1 MAANTVALAGALNP
15 DDGFDLLPFQ
25 NPHHWRMNESK
36 QFINYNLRL
45 RRGLSSNYKLTPF
58 GPPGDLAIPSLPLNI
73 PAAGESL
80 ADSPQYGMTLGE
92 IKNAIEFEGEQL
104 GIYSPRSVVPHDQEH
119 YPNPEQSEADSL
131 LPTPPI
137 GSFTYGFNP
146 DNADTPYAEEI
157 NYPFVFA
164 DYGWYSDPTLTTY
177 TSPIHPGDKTPDD
190 DSFFGVYGNVLSP
203 NSMSLFKYMSGS
215 DGILHNADYNGSSW
229 SLDPNLSN
237 AIDMDD
243 LFLLANNMSWCYHNV
258 ATFEAMTD
266 VLSGYVQYTDRQ
278 WDNDPDRPV
287 ATGGDGFHSNTTSR
301 YIPGFVDNSSESSMI
316 MLGIKSLV
324 LNYDTIPEDSDKLV
338 LTTTG
343 EKTLNSLGYSNA
355 DSIVFA
361 SLNAIS
367 VFAISNSC
375 PFWANSTATL
385 HTGYGGE
392 NPSMNTIAMW
402 LYSANGSVG
411 DAPVS
416 YTAVAT
422 RPAGLGAT
430 HPAASMTVKEVYNY
444 FLGAVNNYTYF
455 VRSFIEA
462 DTTPYGGF
470 AGSSKMPSMY
480 PAAGDYDPNPGV
492 VPANTFIY
500 GGGGTM
506 QQALARRTQRLS
518 VVDLM
523 SRTTLPGLPGPGETP
538 TALQNAIANTS
549 PELLD
554 C

>member
-15 DDGFDLLPFQ
+15 DDGFDILPFQ

-36 QFINYNLRL
+36 QFVNYNLRL
-45 RRGLSSNYKLTPF
+45 RRGLGRNYGLTPF
-58 GPPGDLAIPSLPLNI
+58 GPPGQEYGGPPIPPPLLNM

-104 GIYSPRSVVPHDQEH
+104 GIYSPRSPAPHDQTH
-119 YPNPEQSEADSL
+119 SPNPELAGSDLYGLS
-131 LPTPPI
+131 
-137 GSFTYGFNP
+137 SFTYGFNP
-146 DNADTPYAEEI
+146 DNADIPFAEGPPGATI
-157 NYPFVFA
+157 WDWA
-164 DYGWYSDPTLTTY
+164 DYGWYSDVTLGITGLLA
-177 TSPIHPGDKTPDD
+177 PGDRTPA
-190 DSFFGVYGNVLSP
+190 SFGLFGLDGNIAAP

-215 DGILHNADYNGSSW
+215 DGILHNADYNGSTW
-229 SLDPNLSN
+229 ALDTNLSN

-301 YIPGFVDNSSESSMI
+301 YIPGFVNNSSESSNI
-316 MLGIKSLV
+316 MLTIKSLV
-324 LNYDTIPEDSDKLV
+324 LNYDAIPENSDKMV

-343 EKTLNSLGYSNA
+343 EMETLNSLGYSTA

-402 LYSANGSVG
+402 LYSANGSDG
-411 DAPVS
+411 DTPVS
-416 YTAVAT
+416 TPPTAT

-430 HPAASMTVKEVYNY
+430 HPAASMTVKEVYDY

-480 PAAGDYDPNPGV
+480 PAAGNYDPNPGV
-492 VPANTFIY
+492 VPANTFLY

-506 QQALARRTQRLS
+506 QQTLARRSQRLS

-523 SRTTLPGLPGPGETP
+523 SRTTLPGGTS
-538 TALQNAIANTS
+538 TAMHNAMANTS
-549 PELLD
+549 
-554 C
+554 